1 MELRNIEV
9 FFLNNLLKICIGGVG
24 LIFFFD
30 VTLYPEDVLTLYI
43 DVSILIAAI
52 TAFLIRRIFP
62 KAAIIMMTSIVL
74 AAMLYQSV
82 VVPVNTTTSLSIILV
97 VGFIYSVMLTGRTMW
112 FMHGVAITVIAS
124 MFTIQ
129 FFNPSLRF
137 SNKMNDVVTVGIT
150 YAILY
155 FILTYATAFMKSSYD
170 RMYVDL
176 TSLNAHLEESIKE
189 RTWKIQVQNEALVK
203 YSYANAHHLRGPVAR
218 LLGLANLSRIQT
230 NLSSMEIITRME
242 EQALEIDEVVK
253 QINKDLEMD
262 GHLDVIPAKQFAKA

>member
-9 FFLNNLLKICIGGVG
+9 FFLNNLLKVCIGGVG

-43 DVSILIAAI
+43 DVSILSASI
-52 TAFLIRRIFP
+52 TAYIIRKSFP
-62 KAAIIMMTSIVL
+62 KAAIIIMTSIVL

-82 VVPVNTTTSLSIILV
+82 VVPINTTTSLSIILV
-97 VGFIYSVMLTGRTMW
+97 VGFIYSVMLSGTTMW
-112 FMHGVAITVIAS
+112 IMHGIAVSVIAS
-124 MFTIQ
+124 MFAIQ
-129 FFNPSLRF
+129 FFNPELRF

-155 FILTYATAFMKSSYD
+155 FILTYAAAFMKSAYD
-170 RMYVDL
+170 KIYVDL
-176 TSLNAHLEESIKE
+176 TSLNTHLEETIKE

-218 LLGLANLSRIQT
+218 LLGLANISRIQT
-230 NLSSMEIITRME
+230 GLSSMEVISRME